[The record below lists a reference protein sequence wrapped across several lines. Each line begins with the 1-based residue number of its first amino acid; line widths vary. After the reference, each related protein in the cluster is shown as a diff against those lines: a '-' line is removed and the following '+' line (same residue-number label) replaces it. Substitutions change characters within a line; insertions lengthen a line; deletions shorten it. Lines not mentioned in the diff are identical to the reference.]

1 MAEAAAADP
10 AEAPAVAPSA
20 PEAGASPAEVKPAA
34 SADDGA
40 PIAGMKPTKRKRAGT
55 VTKGKDGKEPAKP
68 AGDGRTA
75 QPEFDP
81 GHWVE
86 KWNIWWLNDRGGGYF
101 MPDPYKGE
109 WMCLTE
115 SNLERWLQSFGL
127 EKGDARARQPI
138 REVERIILWV
148 QAHRKL
154 DAVLNIAGH
163 RPGVVSIR
171 TLKVLV
177 RKGPNLMPLL
187 AGDWSMLRKM
197 LEGFFWLPLEG
208 PEMPSAFK
216 IYVKGKDR
224 DHEKE
229 QAVWRVL
236 CREIE
241 EPDTEAECENPV
253 PKKRWVL
260 DQTPVFYGW
269 LKLALE
275 VYHRRAAGEDVMRNG
290 QGMVI
295 AGKPDGGKSLLQQYI
310 ITPMLGGRMAKPD
323 DFLTGSTNFNSELFA
338 SEHLAMGDS
347 PLSTKMEDRLRFGE
361 FIKMIVAEQ
370 WHRFHPKGKDAMIVN
385 PVWRLSISINDDQ
398 DNIRSLPPVKEGVA
412 DKIHLLHVNAVEMP
426 MRTTTLDEYRAFGRR
441 IEEELPAFAHWL
453 MNEWEMPEVL
463 QGARF
468 GMISI
473 QAPDLMREMF
483 EDSPSGEI
491 LELIDQARWEVAGE
505 RQNLWTYVRGR
516 TEVAKFGDVD
526 KMGCV
531 WTGSSHEL
539 KALLTSDE
547 CSVSGDV
554 RGMLKTMRI
563 DRLLGRLK
571 KEEPNRVEQ
580 HRTKTARLW
589 RVARPPQ

>member
-1 MAEAAAADP
+1 
-10 AEAPAVAPSA
+10 
-20 PEAGASPAEVKPAA
+20 
-34 SADDGA
+34 
-40 PIAGMKPTKRKRAGT
+40 
-55 VTKGKDGKEPAKP
+55 
-68 AGDGRTA
+68 
-75 QPEFDP
+75 
-81 GHWVE
+81 
-86 KWNIWWLNDRGGGYF
+86 

-115 SNLERWLQSFGL
+115 SHLERWLQSYGL
-127 EKGDARARQPI
+127 PKGDARDPI

-163 RPGVVSIR
+163 RAGVVSIR
-171 TLKVLV
+171 TLRVLV
-177 RKGPNLMPLL
+177 RRGPNLMPLVP
-187 AGDWSMLRKM
+187 GDWSMLKRM
-197 LEGFFWLPLEG
+197 LEGFLQLPLEG
-208 PEMPSAFK
+208 PDMPSAFR
-216 IYVKGKDR
+216 IYAKGKDR
-224 DHEKE
+224 DHAKE
-229 QAVWRVL
+229 LAVWQVL

-241 EPDTEAECENPV
+241 DPKEMTDSEFPT

-275 VYHRRAAGEDVMRNG
+275 VYHRRLAGEDVMRNG
-290 QGMVI
+290 QGLVI

-310 ITPMLGGRMAKPD
+310 ITPLLGGRMAKPD

-385 PVWRLSISINDDQ
+385 PIWRLSISINDDQ

-412 DKIHLLHVNAVEMP
+412 DKIHLLHVNAVDMP
-426 MRTTTLDEYRAFGRR
+426 MPTTTLDEYRAFGRKL
-441 IEEELPAFAHWL
+441 EEELPAFAHWL
-453 MNEWEMPEVL
+453 MTEWTMPEAL

-468 GMISI
+468 GMISV

-483 EDSPSGEI
+483 EDSPSGEL

-505 RQNLWTYVRGR
+505 RVNMWTYVAGRGDA
-516 TEVAKFGDVD
+516 VKFGDID
-526 KMGCV
+526 KTGRV
-531 WTGSSHEL
+531 WQGSSHEL
-539 KALLTSDE
+539 KALLTDE
-547 CSVSGDV
+547 GCSVCGDV
-554 RGMLKTMRI
+554 RGLLKVTRI

-571 KEEPNRVEQ
+571 KEEPLRVEQ
-580 HRTKTARLW
+580 HRTKIARLW
-589 RVARPPQ
+589 RVAVPPR